1 MSLSSILNQDLSY
14 NLEAKQK
21 FHKAA
26 KSALNKLAKLLNLNK
41 EDYSIKVNAGG
52 FAVSGEVI
60 LHHSKF
66 YLDISQSCLGKGK
79 EIMYRSC
86 KGQNDYTGG
95 KNNFAPATLLDK
107 DIDSLVSKLKVLLEK
122 Q

>member
-14 NLEAKQK
+14 NLESKQK

-26 KSALNKLAKLLNLNK
+26 KSALNKLAKHLNLNK
-41 EDYSIKVNAGG
+41 EDYSIRVNAGG
-52 FAVSGEVI
+52 ISVSGEVV
-60 LHHSKF
+60 LHHEKF

-86 KGQNDYTGG
+86 KGKNDYTGG
-95 KNNFAPATLLDK
+95 TNNFTSVSLLDK
-107 DIDSLVSKLKVLLEK
+107 DIDSLASKIKVLLEK

>member
-1 MSLSSILNQDLSY
+1 MSLSSILNQNLSY

-26 KSALNKLAKLLNLNK
+26 KSALNKLAKHLNLNK
-41 EDYSIKVNAGG
+41 EDYSIRVNEGG
-52 FAVSGEVI
+52 IAVSGEVI
-60 LHHSKF
+60 LHHEKF
-66 YLDISQSCLGKGK
+66 YIDISQSCLGKGK

-86 KGQNDYTGG
+86 KGRKDYSGG
-95 KNNFAPATLLDK
+95 TNNFVAASVLDK
-107 DIDSLVSKLKVLLEK
+107 DMEVFVSKMKVLLEK